1 VNMARHP
8 HMRGSDFH
16 ANNELAGCLHLR
28 SGAFLAGHSPRVGPR
43 PLRPLKPAP
52 AQKQQIADSPA
63 SRASPPKQLLR
74 PVLRPPPAPSE
85 PGAGFRGWQRGDWRL
100 ARQKCQDCSRRSQ
113 NTTSGARSDRRV
125 RRSLANSPAA
135 PRQAAWRGTSTS

>member
-28 SGAFLAGHSPRVGPR
+28 SGAFLAGHSPRVRPR

-74 PVLRPPPAPSE
+74 PVLRPPPRP
-85 PGAGFRGWQRGDWRL
+85 PLAGGWLSGLATGGLATGGKSVRTVLDAVKIRDLFR
-100 ARQKCQDCSRRSQ
+100 
-113 NTTSGARSDRRV
+113 
-125 RRSLANSPAA
+125 AA
-135 PRQAAWRGTSTS
+135 QEATGECVVH